1 MDGLAVAGEI
11 GGRVMIDVALYTAAG
26 YRYETPARARN
37 VRLSHTRK
45 GPGAL
50 GAYFPMSLEDAFKL
64 YSHAGLLYAVAVEE
78 GAVIWRGRVE
88 DVKISNRG
96 AEIQAFGLL
105 SAFSDTL
112 YTALW
117 SRTSTADWREV
128 TQDDS
133 ANAQPQLYELDNNN
147 RLYIAPRA
155 GEAYTNNSDTGGWT
169 FAIPHLSARDIA
181 EVEFTYSATLPTDW
195 KLELVTATHAFGS
208 GFTDWSLTGNGS
220 NQTAT
225 VTETLTT
232 ASKRIIFRIYNSTG
246 GTYTATG
253 STGDWFAKLTSI
265 RVKTTTAATVLASDI
280 ASALYSAIDTANS
293 GQLAG
298 SLVTASTVDLQDE
311 VYEDMRPAAI
321 LDDLAFRSGA
331 AWGVDVNGIFY
342 WQERSEV
349 VNRYFV
355 DALDIALER
364 SLSGIYNKVYGIY
377 NDANG
382 WALRTAA
389 AEDTVSQSAYGLTRE
404 ESIQADTTSA
414 TQAEAHRDALL
425 ADSAF
430 YIVRA
435 SIIFETIYDAT
446 GQRVSGAGIQGNDTV
461 TIRNLPPQLATD
473 LDELAT
479 FTIDTAEFDAE
490 TGKLQLQ
497 PALPIPTLV
506 TLIAQG

>member
-11 GGRVMIDVALYTAAG
+11 GGRVMIDVALYSAAG

-37 VRLSHTRK
+37 VRLSHTKK

-50 GAYFPMSLEDAFKL
+50 SAYFPMSLEDAFEL
-64 YSHAGLLYAVAVEE
+64 YTHAGLIYAVAVEE

-96 AEIQAFGLL
+96 AEVQAFGLL

-117 SRTSTADWREV
+117 SRTSTADWREA
-128 TQDDS
+128 TDDDL
-133 ANAQPQLYELDNNN
+133 AGLLPERYELDNNN
-147 RLYIAPRA
+147 RLYVALRA
-155 GEAYTNNSDTGGWT
+155 GEGYANRDDMCEWT
-169 FAIPHLSARDIA
+169 FAIPHNSTRDIVA
-181 EVEFTYSATLPTDW
+181 FGASYSVTLPTNW
-195 KLELVTATHAFGS
+195 KVRLIMSDHDFSNPAVIQTI
-208 GFTDWSLTGNGS
+208 TGTGS
-220 NQTAT
+220 NITGTIAQTFTGQAR
-225 VTETLTT
+225 V
-232 ASKRIIFRIYNSTG
+232 SIRVYNDTG
-246 GTYTATG
+246 GVYTATG
-253 STGDWFAKLTSI
+253 DTGDWFAKLTSV

-280 ASALYSAIDTANS
+280 ASALYSAVDTANS

-364 SLSGIYNKVYGIY
+364 SLSGIYNKAYGIY

-389 AEDTVSQSAYGLTRE
+389 AEDTASQSAYGLTRE

-430 YIVRA
+430 YVVRA
-435 SIIFETIYDAT
+435 SIVFETIYDAT